1 MKVLYDD
8 IGFREP
14 HGGVSRYFTELMK
27 HLRKC
32 ATWEIA
38 ASETYNEYLEA
49 PPFSIPASRHSFR
62 TFLPGVN
69 FKGKSVVYGM
79 LARLGLRKSMEL
91 QNERMFLA
99 ALLKGD
105 FDVLHLTGPHG
116 GGTAWRKYRGKA
128 KVVVT
133 IHDLIPDM
141 TWGGARGARVRS
153 QRKYDLAHCDAII
166 AVSKNTKRDLVRMYG
181 VDEEKVTVV
190 YHGFESAA
198 QYAAA
203 DAKACVKYVLYVG
216 KRCGYKNSDFFL
228 REMAPLL
235 REDKELRIV
244 MTGRGLTPDET
255 RLCRECGIDGK
266 VEARFFP
273 DEEMPSLYANA
284 RCFVYPSRYEGF
296 GIPILESFAAGCP
309 AVLANASCF
318 PEVGGDA
325 ALYFDADDGEGMRR
339 AVREAMGQG
348 RDELVRKGR
357 QRVKE
362 FTWDKCA
369 ERTLAVYGC

>member
-8 IGFREP
+8 LGFREP
-14 HGGVSRYFTELMK
+14 HGGVSRYFTELIK
-27 HLRKC
+27 HLGKC

-38 ASETYNEYLEA
+38 ASETYNEYLKS
-49 PPFSIPASRHSFR
+49 PPFSIPASGHSFR
-62 TFLPGVN
+62 NFLPGLN

-79 LARLGLRKSMEL
+79 LARLGMRKSMEL
-91 QNERMFLA
+91 HNERMFLT
-99 ALLKGD
+99 ALEKGD

-116 GGTAWRKYRGKA
+116 CGSAWRRYKGRA
-128 KVVVT
+128 KIVVT

-141 TWGGARGARVRS
+141 MWRGVRGARVRS

-166 AVSKNTKRDLVRMYG
+166 AVSENTKRDLVRMYG
-181 VDEEKVTVV
+181 VDEGKVTVV
-190 YHGFESAA
+190 YHGFDPAA
-198 QYAAA
+198 QHAAA
-203 DAKACVKYVLYVG
+203 DAKAGGEYVLYVG
-216 KRCGYKNSDFFL
+216 KRGGYKNSDFFL

-244 MTGRGLTPDET
+244 MTGRGLNPDEI
-255 RLCRECGIDGK
+255 RLCRECGIDGR
-266 VEARFFP
+266 VEARFFS
-273 DEEMPSLYANA
+273 DEELPSLYANA
-284 RCFVYPSRYEGF
+284 RCFVYPSKYEGF

-325 ALYFDADDGEGMRR
+325 ALYFDADDGETMRR
-339 AVREAMGQG
+339 AVREATGAR
-348 RDELVRKGR
+348 RDDLVRKGF